1 MKKFVFIFFF
11 ILSFVAVKASDTV
24 AINLAVVK
32 GIIKFSATS
41 KGGYTGNV
49 LSVDVK
55 NNSANSIFLSIP
67 AGHIFDSEVETEQD
81 LLVTKNYLV
90 ELLPA
95 KKQKIGI
102 FAMCCQASKGSPQL
116 NHKYKV
122 GKLSDNKNLVKL
134 ANFIEKYKY
143 NDFYP
148 AQQAVWVLSDGNR
161 LETIS
166 GELDLQVKNI
176 KYYLTTLGIKDE
188 LGKPIQMPWYEITYK
203 PGDSTAVFSNKA
215 TKITG
220 EFNYYLQN
228 NANVT
233 IGIYTPQGKI
243 IKMFVNGDMQDPG
256 NKSYPFIW
264 KVDDLQAGTYL
275 MRIYG
280 DNQLKKEAKIIF

>member
-1 MKKFVFIFFF
+1 MKKIALIFF
-11 ILSFVAVKASDTV
+11 ITLSHIAAKANDTI

-32 GIIKFSATS
+32 GLIQFSATA

-55 NNSANSIFLSIP
+55 NNSSNSIFISIP

-95 KKQKIGI
+95 AKQNIGI
-102 FAMCCQASKGSPQL
+102 FAMCCQARKGGPQL
-116 NHKYKV
+116 DNKYKV
-122 GKLSDNKNLVKL
+122 GALSKNSKLVKL
-134 ANFIEKYKY
+134 ANFIEKFKY
-143 NDFYP
+143 NELVA
-148 AQQAVWVLSDGNR
+148 AQHAVWVLSDNHR

-166 GELDLQVKNI
+166 GEPELQVKNI

-188 LGKPIQMPWYEITYK
+188 LGKPIQMPWYEITYQ
-203 PGDSTAVFSNKA
+203 PGDSSSVFSNKA
-215 TKITG
+215 TKIIG

-228 NANVT
+228 NANVNL
-233 IGIYTPQGKI
+233 GIYTPQGKLV
-243 IKMFVNGDMQDPG
+243 KMFLNSNMQDPG

-264 KVDDLQAGTYL
+264 KVDGLQAGTYL
-275 MRIYG
+275 MRVYS